1 MQSTKIK
8 NFLRP
13 NNFLIFN
20 FIRYS
25 TGYVYLDVK
34 LYLNLITI
42 NYNMENITKTFKY
55 VDYLWDKAKAA
66 SFGDNQV
73 ELFLYR
79 SNILG
84 ADLRITN
91 YGGGNTS
98 CKTIEKDPL
107 TNKEVEV
114 MWVKGSGGDIGTLTR
129 SGIAGLYTGRLRDL
143 KNVYQGLHDED
154 RMVGLFNHCI
164 YDLDSKAPSID
175 TPLHGLLPFAHID
188 HLHPDALIAVAA
200 AKDSEKVTKEIW
212 GDTMGWVPW
221 QKPGFDLG
229 LQLEKCLAENP
240 GIRGIVLGSH
250 GLFTWGDTSY
260 ECYMNSLEVIEMA
273 SEYIEQ
279 KLEEQGEVFGGQK
292 VESLPK
298 EERLEKAAQ
307 IMPLLRG
314 LASSENR
321 MIGHFTDTDVVMQ
334 YINSNDLE
342 RLAPMGT
349 SCPDHFL
356 RTKIQPLVLDLDKN
370 EDLSDADAILSKL
383 EPAFAAYR
391 QEYVDYYN
399 TCKRDNS
406 PAIRDA
412 NPVIIIYPGVG
423 MFSFAK
429 NKQTTRVASEFYINA
444 INVMRGAEAITEY
457 TSLPRQ
463 EAFDIEYWLLEE
475 AKLQRMP
482 KEKPLSRKVAL
493 VTGAGGGIG
502 KAIADKL
509 AAEGANVVLTDINE
523 DALVEANGTYA
534 RDVSTYA
541 LCDVTNTDSIAN
553 AYKKAILEFGGVDMI
568 IHSAGLAISKPLT
581 DTTDKDW
588 NILQSILV
596 KGQFDL
602 AKQFAV
608 IVRKQGLGGDYIAI
622 ASKNGLVAG
631 PNNVAY
637 GTAKA
642 AQQHMV
648 RLLAAELAKDKVRVN
663 TVNPD
668 GVIVGS
674 KIWEGAW
681 AEGRAKANGITVE
694 ELPAFYAKRN
704 LLHEIIT
711 PDDIANGVF
720 SLVGILDKSTGN
732 IINVDG
738 GMANA
743 FVR

>member
-1 MQSTKIK
+1 
-8 NFLRP
+8 
-13 NNFLIFN
+13 
-20 FIRYS
+20 
-25 TGYVYLDVK
+25 
-34 LYLNLITI
+34 
-42 NYNMENITKTFKY
+42 MEKTFQY
-55 VDYLWDKAKAA
+55 VDYLWDEEKAA
-66 SFGDNQV
+66 SYGDDQV
-73 ELFLYR
+73 ALFLYR

-107 TNKEVEV
+107 TNEDVEV

-129 SGIAGLYTGRLRDL
+129 EGIAGLYTERLRNL
-143 KNVYQGLHDED
+143 KNVYKGIEDED

-164 YDLDSKAPSID
+164 YDLNSKAPSID
-175 TPLHGLLPFAHID
+175 TPLHGLLPFKHID

-221 QKPGFDLG
+221 QRPGFDLG
-229 LQLEKCLAENP
+229 LQLEKCLKENP
-240 GIRGIVLGSH
+240 GIKGIVLGSH

-260 ECYMNSLEVIEMA
+260 ECYVNSLEVIEQA
-273 SEYIEQ
+273 SEYIAKKVKE
-279 KLEEQGEVFGGQK
+279 KGEVFGGQK
-292 VESLPK
+292 IKSLSPAK
-298 EERLEKAAQ
+298 RKDKAAEL
-307 IMPLLRG
+307 MPMLRG
-314 LASSENR
+314 LASSENQ
-321 MIGHFTDTDVVMQ
+321 MIGHFTDSDTVLQ

-356 RTKIQPLVLDLDKN
+356 RTKIQPLILKLDAS
-370 EDLSDADAILSKL
+370 EDLSNTEEVLKKL
-383 EPAFAAYR
+383 NPAFDQYR
-391 QEYVDYYN
+391 KEYKEYYEN
-399 TCKRDNS
+399 CKHDNS
-406 PAIRDA
+406 PAMRDP

-429 NKQTTRVASEFYINA
+429 NKQTARVASEFYVNA
-444 INVMRGAEAITEY
+444 INVMRGAEAISEY

-482 KEKPLSRKVAL
+482 AEKLLSRRVAI

-509 AAEGANVVLTDINE
+509 VAEGANVVLTDVNE
-523 DALVEANGTYA
+523 ENLKEAVATYK
-534 RDVSTYA
+534 RDQVDGVI
-541 LCDVTNTDSIAN
+541 CDVTREESIVE
-553 AYKKAILEFGGVDMI
+553 AYKKANLAFGGVDMV
-568 IHSAGLAISKPLT
+568 IHSAGLAISKPLEE
-581 DTTDKDW
+581 TTQKDW
-588 NILQSILV
+588 DLLQDVLV
-596 KGQFDL
+596 KGQFL
-602 AKQFAV
+602 MAQKGV
-608 IVRKQGLGGDYIAI
+608 EIMKKQGLGGDIVNI

-631 PNNVAY
+631 PNNVGY

-642 AQQHMV
+642 AQQHMT
-648 RLLAAELAKDKVRVN
+648 RLLAAELGGDHIRVN

-674 KIWEGAW
+674 KIWEGEW
-681 AEGRAKANGITVE
+681 AEGRAKAYGITVD
-694 ELPAFYAKRN
+694 ELPAHYAKRN
-704 LLHEIIT
+704 LLNEIIY
-711 PDDIANGVF
+711 PDDIAQAVF
-720 SLVGILDKSTGN
+720 CLTGCLTKSTGN

>member
-1 MQSTKIK
+1 
-8 NFLRP
+8 
-13 NNFLIFN
+13 
-20 FIRYS
+20 
-25 TGYVYLDVK
+25 
-34 LYLNLITI
+34 
-42 NYNMENITKTFKY
+42 MEKVKTFKY
-55 VDYLWDKAKAA
+55 VDYLWDENKAA
-66 SFGDNQV
+66 ALGDDQV
-73 ELFLYR
+73 ALFLYR

-98 CKTIEKDPL
+98 CKTLEKDPL
-107 TNKEVEV
+107 TNEEVEV

-129 SGIAGLYTGRLRDL
+129 KGIAGLYTERLRNL
-143 KNVYQGLHDED
+143 KNVYQGLEDED

-164 YDLDSKAPSID
+164 FDLDSKAPSID
-175 TPLHGLLPFAHID
+175 TPLHGLLPFKHID

-200 AKDSEKVTKEIW
+200 AKDSEVITKEIW

-221 QKPGFDLG
+221 QRPGFDLG
-229 LQLEKCLAENP
+229 LQLEKCLNDNP

-260 ECYMNSLEVIEMA
+260 ESYINSLEVIEMA
-273 SEYIEQ
+273 SEYIA
-279 KLEEQGEVFGGQK
+279 KKIEENGQVFGGQK
-292 VESLPK
+292 VESLPA
-298 EERLEKAAQ
+298 EERKNKAAQ
-307 IMPLLRG
+307 LMPLLRG

-321 MIGHFTDTDVVMQ
+321 MVGHFTDSDVVLE

-342 RLAPMGT
+342 RLAPLGT

-356 RTKIQPLVLDLDKN
+356 RTKIQPLVLTLDKN
-370 EDLSDADAILSKL
+370 EDLTDSKAILDKL
-383 EPAFAAYR
+383 NPLFEQYR
-391 QEYVDYYN
+391 QEYKEYYE
-399 TCKRDNS
+399 TCKHPNS
-406 PAIRDA
+406 PAMRDP

-423 MFSFAK
+423 MFSFSK
-429 NKQTTRVASEFYINA
+429 DKQTARVASEFYVNA
-444 INVMRGAEAITEY
+444 INVMRGAEAISEY

-482 KEKPLSRKVAL
+482 KEKPLSRKIAV

-502 KAIADKL
+502 QAIADKMVQ
-509 AAEGANVVLTDINE
+509 EGAVVVFTDLNQE
-523 DALVEANGTYA
+523 AVESVTAKYSKDQAVAVT
-534 RDVSTYA
+534 
-541 LCDVTNTDSIAN
+541 CDVTSEEAIVN
-553 AYKKAILEFGGVDMI
+553 AFKEAVLAFGGVDII
-568 IHSAGLAISKPLT
+568 IHSAGLAISKSLE
-581 DTTDKDW
+581 DTTTKDW
-588 NILQSILV
+588 DLLENVLV
-596 KGQFDL
+596 KGQFL
-602 AKQFAV
+602 MAKNGV
-608 IVRKQGLGGDYIAI
+608 EIIKKQGLGGDIVNI

-642 AQQHMV
+642 AQQHMT
-648 RLLAAELAKDKVRVN
+648 RLLAAELAADKIRVN
-663 TVNPD
+663 VVNPD

-681 AEGRAKANGITVE
+681 AEGRAKANGISVE

-704 LLHEIIT
+704 LLNEIIL
-711 PDDIANGVF
+711 PEDIANGVF
-720 SLVGILDKSTGN
+720 ACVAILDKTTGN

-743 FVR
+743 FPR

>member
-1 MQSTKIK
+1 MT
-8 NFLRP
+8 
-13 NNFLIFN
+13 
-20 FIRYS
+20 
-25 TGYVYLDVK
+25 
-34 LYLNLITI
+34 NLI
-42 NYNMENITKTFKY
+42 KKFQY
-55 VDYLWDKAKAA
+55 VDYLWENEKANALNN
-66 SFGDNQV
+66 DQV
-73 ELFLYR
+73 ALFLYR

-107 TNKEVEV
+107 TNENVEV
-114 MWVKGSGGDIGTLTR
+114 MWIKGSGGDIGTLTK
-129 SGIAGLYTGRLRDL
+129 SGIAGLYTNRLRNL
-143 KNVYQGLHDED
+143 KNVYGGLTDED
-154 RMVGLFNHCI
+154 RMVGLFDHCI

-200 AKDSEKVTKEIW
+200 AKDSEQVTKEIW

-221 QKPGFDLG
+221 QRPGFDLG
-229 LQLEKCLAENP
+229 LQLEKCLADNP

-260 ECYMNSLEVIEMA
+260 ECYMNSLEVIERA
-273 SEYIEQ
+273 SEYIEE
-279 KLEEQGEVFGGQK
+279 KIKEKGSVFGGQK
-292 VESLPK
+292 IESLEK
-298 EERLEKAAQ
+298 DARMEKAAQ

-314 LASSENR
+314 LCSSENR
-321 MIGHFTDTDVVMQ
+321 MIGHFSDSDVVLEF
-334 YINSNDLE
+334 INSNDLG

-356 RTKIQPLVLDLDKN
+356 RTKIQPLVLSLDKN
-370 EDLSDADAILSKL
+370 EDLSDTAAILKKL
-383 EPAFAAYR
+383 EPAFEAYR
-391 QEYVDYYN
+391 KEYAAYYN
-399 TCKRDNS
+399 TCKKDNS
-406 PAIRDA
+406 PAMRDA
-412 NPVIIIYPGVG
+412 NPVIIIYPGIG

-429 NKQTTRVASEFYINA
+429 NKQTTRVANEFYINA
-444 INVMRGAEAITEY
+444 INVMRGAEAITSY

-475 AKLQRMP
+475 AKLSRMP
-482 KEKPLSRKVAL
+482 KEQPLSRKVAL

-523 DALVEANGTYA
+523 ERLQEAHATYK
-534 RDVSTYA
+534 RDVSAYA
-541 LCDVTNTDSIAN
+541 VSDVTDANSVAN
-553 AYKKAILEFGGVDMI
+553 AYKKACIEFGGVDI
-568 IHSAGLAISKPLT
+568 VVHSAGLAISKPLEE
-581 DTTDKDW
+581 TTEKDW
-588 NILQSILV
+588 DILQDILV
-596 KGQFDL
+596 KGQFEL
-602 AKQFAV
+602 AKQSVA
-608 IVRKQGLGGDYIAI
+608 IMRQQGLGGDFISI
-622 ASKNGLVAG
+622 ASKNGLVSG

-642 AQQHMV
+642 AQQHMA
-648 RLLAAELAKDKVRVN
+648 RLLAAELGSDKIRVN

-674 KIWEGAW
+674 KIWEGDW
-681 AEGRAKANGITVE
+681 AAGRAKAYGITVD
-694 ELPAFYAKRN
+694 ELPAHYAKRN
-704 LLHEIIT
+704 LLNEIIY
-711 PDDIANGVF
+711 PADIANGVF
-720 SLVGILDKSTGN
+720 ALVGVLDKTTGN
-732 IINVDG
+732 IINIDG

>member
-1 MQSTKIK
+1 
-8 NFLRP
+8 
-13 NNFLIFN
+13 
-20 FIRYS
+20 
-25 TGYVYLDVK
+25 
-34 LYLNLITI
+34 
-42 NYNMENITKTFKY
+42 MENVKTFKY
-55 VDYLWDKAKAA
+55 VDYLWDEEKAA
-66 SFGDNQV
+66 SFGDDQV
-73 ELFLYR
+73 ALFLYR

-107 TNKEVEV
+107 TNEEVEV

-129 SGIAGLYTGRLRDL
+129 KGIAGLYTERLRNL
-143 KNVYQGLHDED
+143 KNVYGGLAEED
-154 RMVGLFNHCI
+154 RMVGLFDHCI
-164 YDLDSKAPSID
+164 FDLDSKAPSID
-175 TPLHGLLPFAHID
+175 TPLHGLLPFKHID

-200 AKDSEKVTKEIW
+200 AKDSEAVTKEIW

-221 QKPGFDLG
+221 QRPGFDLG
-229 LQLEKCLAENP
+229 LQLEKCLADNP

-260 ECYMNSLEVIEMA
+260 ESYMNSLEVIEMA
-273 SEYIEQ
+273 SEFIAKKIAENGQ
-279 KLEEQGEVFGGQK
+279 VFGGQK
-292 VESLPK
+292 VESLPAD
-298 EERLEKAAQ
+298 ERKNKAAQ

-321 MIGHFTDTDVVMQ
+321 MVGHFTDSDVVLEF
-334 YINSNDLE
+334 INSNDLE

-356 RTKIQPLVLDLDKN
+356 RTKIQPLVLTLDKN
-370 EDLSDADAILSKL
+370 EDLSDSKVILEKL
-383 EPAFAAYR
+383 NPLFEQYR
-391 QEYVDYYN
+391 QEYKEYYE
-399 TCKRDNS
+399 TCKHPNS
-406 PAIRDA
+406 PAMRDP

-423 MFSFAK
+423 MFSFSK
-429 NKQTTRVASEFYINA
+429 DKQTTRVANEFYVNA
-444 INVMRGAEAITEY
+444 INVMRGAEAISEY

-482 KEKPLSRKVAL
+482 KEKPLSRKIAI

-502 KAIADKL
+502 QAIADKMVQEGAVVVFTDL
-509 AAEGANVVLTDINE
+509 NKEAAESVTAKYSKDQAIAVQ
-523 DALVEANGTYA
+523 
-534 RDVSTYA
+534 
-541 LCDVTNTDSIAN
+541 CDVTSEEGITEAF
-553 AYKKAILEFGGVDMI
+553 KQTILAFGGVDI
-568 IHSAGLAISKPLT
+568 LVHSAGLAISKSLE
-581 DTTDKDW
+581 DTTTKDW
-588 NILQSILV
+588 DLLENVLV
-596 KGQFDL
+596 KGQFL
-602 AKQFAV
+602 IAKNGV
-608 IVRKQGLGGDYIAI
+608 EIMKKQNLGGDIVNI

-642 AQQHMV
+642 AQQHMT
-648 RLLAAELAKDKVRVN
+648 RLLAAELAADKIRVN
-663 TVNPD
+663 VVNPD

-674 KIWEGAW
+674 KIWEGSW

-704 LLHEIIT
+704 LLNEIIL
-711 PDDIANGVF
+711 PEDIANGVF
-720 SLVGILDKSTGN
+720 ACVAILDKSTGN

-743 FVR
+743 FPR

>member
-1 MQSTKIK
+1 
-8 NFLRP
+8 
-13 NNFLIFN
+13 
-20 FIRYS
+20 
-25 TGYVYLDVK
+25 
-34 LYLNLITI
+34 
-42 NYNMENITKTFKY
+42 MEKTFQY
-55 VDYLWDKAKAA
+55 VDYLWDEEKAA
-66 SFGDNQV
+66 SYGDDQV
-73 ELFLYR
+73 ALFLYR

-107 TNKEVEV
+107 TNEDVEV

-129 SGIAGLYTGRLRDL
+129 EGIAGLYTERLRNL
-143 KNVYQGLHDED
+143 KNVYKGIEDED

-164 YDLDSKAPSID
+164 YDLNSKSPSID
-175 TPLHGLLPFAHID
+175 TPLHGLLPFKHID

-221 QKPGFDLG
+221 QRPGFDLG
-229 LQLEKCLAENP
+229 LQLEKCLEENP

-260 ECYMNSLEVIEMA
+260 ECYVNSLEVIEQA
-273 SEYIEQ
+273 SEYIA
-279 KLEEQGEVFGGQK
+279 KKVEEKGEVFGGQK
-292 VESLPK
+292 VESLASEK
-298 EERLEKAAQ
+298 RKDKAAEL
-307 IMPLLRG
+307 MPLLRG
-314 LASSENR
+314 LASSENQ
-321 MIGHFTDTDVVMQ
+321 MIGHFTDSEIVLQ

-356 RTKIQPLVLDLDKN
+356 RTKIQPLILKLDSS
-370 EDLSDADAILSKL
+370 EDLSNTEEILKKL
-383 EPAFAAYR
+383 NPVFDQYR
-391 QEYVDYYN
+391 KEYKEYYEN
-399 TCKRDNS
+399 CKHDNS
-406 PAIRDA
+406 PAMRDP

-429 NKQTTRVASEFYINA
+429 NKQTARVASEFYVNA

-482 KEKPLSRKVAL
+482 AEKPLSRKVAI

-509 AAEGANVVLTDINE
+509 VAEGANVVLTDVNE
-523 DALVEANGTYA
+523 ENLKKA
-534 RDVSTYA
+534 VSTYKRDQVDGVI
-541 LCDVTNTDSIAN
+541 CDVTKEESIEE
-553 AYKKAILEFGGVDMI
+553 AYKKTNLAFGGVDMV
-568 IHSAGLAISKPLT
+568 IHSAGLAISKSLE
-581 DTTDKDW
+581 DTTQKDW
-588 NILQSILV
+588 DLLQDILV
-596 KGQFDL
+596 KGQFL
-602 AKQFAV
+602 MAQKGV
-608 IVRKQGLGGDYIAI
+608 EIMKKQGLGGDIVNI

-631 PNNVAY
+631 PNNVGY

-642 AQQHMV
+642 AQQHMT
-648 RLLAAELAKDKVRVN
+648 RLLAAELGGDHIRVN

-674 KIWEGAW
+674 KIWEGEW
-681 AEGRAKANGITVE
+681 AEGRAKAYGIKVE
-694 ELPAFYAKRN
+694 DLPKHYAKRN
-704 LLHEIIT
+704 LLQEIIL
-711 PDDIANGVF
+711 PEDIANGVF
-720 SLVGILDKSTGN
+720 ACVGILEKSTGN
-732 IINVDG
+732 TINVDG

>member
-1 MQSTKIK
+1 
-8 NFLRP
+8 
-13 NNFLIFN
+13 
-20 FIRYS
+20 
-25 TGYVYLDVK
+25 
-34 LYLNLITI
+34 
-42 NYNMENITKTFKY
+42 MENVKTFKY
-55 VDYLWDKAKAA
+55 VDYLWDESHAA
-66 SFGDNQV
+66 SLGDDQV
-73 ELFLYR
+73 ALFLYR

-107 TNKEVEV
+107 TNEEVEV

-129 SGIAGLYTGRLRDL
+129 KGIAGLYTERLRNL
-143 KNVYQGLHDED
+143 KNVYGGLADED
-154 RMVGLFNHCI
+154 RMVGLFDLCI
-164 YDLDSKAPSID
+164 FDLESKAPSID
-175 TPLHGLLPFAHID
+175 TPLHGLLPFKHID

-200 AKDSEKVTKEIW
+200 AKDSEAITKEIW

-221 QKPGFDLG
+221 QRPGFDLG

-240 GIRGIVLGSH
+240 GIRGIILGSH

-260 ECYMNSLEVIEMA
+260 ESYINSLEVIEMA
-273 SEYIEQ
+273 SEYIA
-279 KLEEQGEVFGGQK
+279 KKIEENGQVFGGQK
-292 VESLPK
+292 LESLSSD
-298 EERLEKAAQ
+298 ERKDKAAQ

-321 MIGHFTDTDVVMQ
+321 MVGHFTDSEVVLE

-342 RLAPMGT
+342 RLAPLGT

-356 RTKIQPLVLDLDKN
+356 RTKIQPLVLTLDKN
-370 EDLSDADAILSKL
+370 EDLSDSKAILEKL
-383 EPAFAAYR
+383 NPLFEQYR
-391 QEYVDYYN
+391 QEYKEYYE
-399 TCKRDNS
+399 TCKHPNS
-406 PAIRDA
+406 PAMRDP

-423 MFSFAK
+423 MFSFSK
-429 NKQTTRVASEFYINA
+429 DKQTTRVANEFYVNA
-444 INVMRGAEAITEY
+444 INVMRGAEAISQY

-482 KEKPLSRKVAL
+482 KEKPLSRKIAI

-502 KAIADKL
+502 QAIADKMV
-509 AAEGANVVLTDINE
+509 AEGAVVVFTDLNQ
-523 DALVEANGTYA
+523 EAAEAVTAKYSKDQA
-534 RDVSTYA
+534 IAVQ
-541 LCDVTNTDSIAN
+541 CDVTSEEGIAD
-553 AYKKAILEFGGVDMI
+553 AFKETVLAFGGVDI
-568 IHSAGLAISKPLT
+568 LVHSAGLAISKSLE
-581 DTTDKDW
+581 DTTTKDW
-588 NILQSILV
+588 DLLENVLV
-596 KGQFDL
+596 KGQFL
-602 AKQFAV
+602 IAKNGTE
-608 IVRKQGLGGDYIAI
+608 IMKKQNLGGDIVNI

-642 AQQHMV
+642 AQQHMT
-648 RLLAAELAKDKVRVN
+648 RLLAAELAADKIRVN
-663 TVNPD
+663 VVNPD

-674 KIWEGAW
+674 KIWEGSW
-681 AEGRAKANGITVE
+681 AEGRAKANGISVE

-704 LLHEIIT
+704 LLNEIIL
-711 PDDIANGVF
+711 PEDIANGVF
-720 SLVGILDKSTGN
+720 ACVAILDKTTGN

-743 FVR
+743 FPR

>member
-1 MQSTKIK
+1 MK
-8 NFLRP
+8 
-13 NNFLIFN
+13 
-20 FIRYS
+20 
-25 TGYVYLDVK
+25 
-34 LYLNLITI
+34 
-42 NYNMENITKTFKY
+42 KTYKH
-55 VDYLWDKAKAA
+55 VDYLWDDNKANELA
-66 SFGDNQV
+66 GDEV
-73 ELFLYR
+73 ALFLYR

-107 TNKEVEV
+107 TNDEVEV

-129 SGIAGLYTGRLRDL
+129 AGIAGLYTDRLRDL
-143 KNVYQGLHDED
+143 KNVYGGLDDED

-164 YDLDSKAPSID
+164 FDLDSKAPSID
-175 TPLHGLLPFAHID
+175 TPLHGLLPFKHID

-200 AKDSEKVTKEIW
+200 AADSEKVTKEIW

-221 QKPGFDLG
+221 QRPGFDLA
-229 LQLEKCLAENP
+229 LQLEKCLNDNP

-260 ECYMNSLEVIEMA
+260 ECYLNSLEVIETA
-273 SEYIEQ
+273 SEYIQNKIAE
-279 KLEEQGEVFGGQK
+279 KGSVFGGQK
-292 VESLPK
+292 MESLPAD
-298 EERLEKAAQ
+298 ERKEKAAQ
-307 IMPLLRG
+307 LMPILRG
-314 LASSENR
+314 LCSSENQ
-321 MIGHFTDTDVVMQ
+321 MIGHFSDTDVVME

-356 RTKIQPLVLDLDKN
+356 RTKIQPLVLDLSTS
-370 EDLSDADAILSKL
+370 EDLSDTAAVLEKL
-383 EPAFAAYR
+383 NPAFEQYRDEYAAY
-391 QEYVDYYN
+391 YN
-399 TCKRDNS
+399 QCKRDNS
-406 PAIRDA
+406 PAMRDP

-444 INVMRGAEAITEY
+444 INVMRGAEAISSY

-482 KEKPLSRKVAL
+482 KEKPLSRRVAL

-509 AAEGANVVLTDINE
+509 AEEGANVVLTDIAE
-523 DALVEANGTYA
+523 DRLQEAVATYKADVATYA
-534 RDVSTYA
+534 V
-541 LCDVTNTDSIAN
+541 CDVTSHESIA
-553 AYKKAILEFGGVDMI
+553 AAFKAACLAFGGVDI
-568 IHSAGLAISKPLT
+568 VVHSAGLAISKPLL
-581 DTTDKDW
+581 DTSDKDW
-588 NILQSILV
+588 NILQNVLV
-596 KGQFDL
+596 KGQFEL
-602 AKQFAV
+602 AKEAV
-608 IVRKQGLGGDYIAI
+608 AVMRSQNLGGDFISI
-622 ASKNGLVAG
+622 ASKNGLVSG

-637 GTAKA
+637 GTSKA

-648 RLLAAELAKDKVRVN
+648 RLLAAELAKDKIRVN

-674 KIWEGAW
+674 KIWEGEW
-681 AEGRAKANGITVE
+681 AQGRAKAYGITVE
-694 ELPAFYAKRN
+694 ELPAHYAKRN
-704 LLHEIIT
+704 LLNEIIY
-711 PDDIANGVF
+711 PADIADGVF
-720 SLVGILDKSTGN
+720 ACVGVLNKTTGN

>member
-1 MQSTKIK
+1 MLLRIQPSNFEEKIRNIK
-8 NFLRP
+8 
-13 NNFLIFN
+13 
-20 FIRYS
+20 
-25 TGYVYLDVK
+25 
-34 LYLNLITI
+34 
-42 NYNMENITKTFKY
+42 MENVKTFKY
-55 VDYLWDKAKAA
+55 VDYLWDEAKAA
-66 SFGDNQV
+66 SMGNDEV
-73 ELFLYR
+73 ALFLYR

-107 TNKEVEV
+107 TNEEVEV

-129 SGIAGLYTGRLRDL
+129 KGIAGLYTERLRNL
-143 KNVYQGLHDED
+143 KNVYEGLADED

-175 TPLHGLLPFAHID
+175 TPLHGLLPFKHID

-200 AKDSEKVTKEIW
+200 AKDSEAVTKEIW

-229 LQLEKCLAENP
+229 LQLEKCLNDNP

-260 ECYMNSLEVIEMA
+260 ECYINSLEVIEMA
-273 SEYIEQ
+273 SEYIAR
-279 KLEEQGEVFGGQK
+279 KIEEKGQVFGGQK
-292 VESLPK
+292 VESLPPD
-298 EERLEKAAQ
+298 ERKNKAAQ
-307 IMPLLRG
+307 LMPLLRG
-314 LASSENR
+314 LVSSENR
-321 MIGHFTDTDVVMQ
+321 MVGHFTDSDVVLE

-342 RLAPMGT
+342 RLAPLGT

-356 RTKIQPLVLDLDKN
+356 RTKIQPLILTLDKN
-370 EDLSDADAILSKL
+370 EDLTDSKAILEKL
-383 EPAFAAYR
+383 NPLFEQYR
-391 QEYVDYYN
+391 QEYKEYYE
-399 TCKRDNS
+399 TCKHPNS
-406 PAIRDA
+406 PAMRDP

-423 MFSFAK
+423 MFSFSK
-429 NKQTTRVASEFYINA
+429 DKQTTRVASEFYVNA
-444 INVMRGAEAITEY
+444 INVMRGAEAISEY

-482 KEKPLSRKVAL
+482 KEKPLSRKIAI

-502 KAIADKL
+502 QAIADKMV
-509 AAEGANVVLTDINE
+509 AEGAVVVYTDLNTE
-523 DALVEANGTYA
+523 AVESATSKYSKDQA
-534 RDVSTYA
+534 VA
-541 LCDVTNTDSIAN
+541 IPCDVTSEEAIAN
-553 AYKKAILEFGGVDMI
+553 AFKETVLAFGGLDI
-568 IHSAGLAISKPLT
+568 IVHSAGLAISKSLE
-581 DTTDKDW
+581 DTTTKDW
-588 NILQSILV
+588 DLLENVLV
-596 KGQFDL
+596 KGQFL
-602 AKQFAV
+602 MSKFGV
-608 IVRKQGLGGDYIAI
+608 EIMKKQGLGGDIVNI

-642 AQQHMV
+642 AQQHMT
-648 RLLAAELAKDKVRVN
+648 RLLAAELAADKIRVN
-663 TVNPD
+663 VVNPD

-674 KIWEGAW
+674 KIWEGSW
-681 AEGRAKANGITVE
+681 AEGRAKANGISVE

-704 LLHEIIT
+704 LLNEIIL
-711 PDDIANGVF
+711 PEDIANGVF
-720 SLVGILDKSTGN
+720 ACVAILDKSTGN

-743 FVR
+743 FPR